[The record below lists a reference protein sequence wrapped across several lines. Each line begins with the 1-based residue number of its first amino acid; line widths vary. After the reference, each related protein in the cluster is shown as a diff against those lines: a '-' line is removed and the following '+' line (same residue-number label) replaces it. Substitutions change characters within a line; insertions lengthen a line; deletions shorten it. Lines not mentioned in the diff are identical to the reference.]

1 MLIETFPSCLSFKS
15 TCSPILPLHRSM
27 FLLLFFCCCCHLV
40 LENFVFF
47 PFACLFVGVFSTLC
61 LFVTFYLFLDG
72 LSHEKQLINAYAKS
86 NSHSPFFWDKTA
98 DILYLYV
105 CMQCLHKSTGQ
116 VSNNIVIMLIWKKT
130 AHRINLQI
138 WTHFKT
144 EKKSN
149 ELFMYLNYI
158 ICPLQVKLIHCLT
171 WIVQSEILIRC
182 KK

>member
-1 MLIETFPSCLSFKS
+1 MFPSCLSFKS
-15 TCSPILPLHRSM
+15 TCSPILQLHRSM
-27 FLLLFFCCCCHLV
+27 FLLLLFFFLV
-40 LENFVFF
+40 ILIWIILFF
-47 PFACLFVGVFSTLC
+47 FICLFVCWVFFHSLLVC
-61 LFVTFYLFLDG
+61 NFLFIYLFLDG

-105 CMQCLHKSTGQ
+105 CMQCLHISTGQ
-116 VSNNIVIMLIWKKT
+116 VSNNIVTMLIWKKT

-158 ICPLQVKLIHCLT
+158 TCPLQVKLIHCLT